1 MIRRR
6 EFITLVGGAAAA
18 WPLSVRAQQRERLR
32 RIGILSSFAESDAEA
47 YSWVVAFEQGLR
59 ALGWAEG
66 HNVRFDKR
74 WAAGD
79 LNRMAKFAKEL
90 IDLQPDVIL
99 AVTTP
104 SVAAL
109 RQQTRTIPIVFV
121 VVSDPVGSGF
131 VESLARPGGNVTGFI
146 NIESSLSSKWLALLK
161 DVAPRV
167 KRVALM
173 FNPKTAPYFAFYVRP
188 FEAAAQLMAVVA
200 VSAPVQDRTEI
211 EAAITALGRD
221 EAGGLV
227 VIPDTFPAVHRD
239 LIISLAAQY
248 RLPAIYPVNFYAR
261 EGGLMSYG
269 VDLADLHRRAA
280 AYVDRIIKGASPAE
294 LPIQLPT
301 KFEFVI
307 NLKTAKTLGLT
318 IPDKLLVTADGVI
331 E

>member
-1 MIRRR
+1 VRRR
-6 EFITLVGGAAAA
+6 EFIALLGGSAAA
-18 WPLSVRAQQRERLR
+18 WPLAARAQQGERLR

-47 YSWVVAFEQGLR
+47 YSWVAAFEEGLR

-66 HNVRFDKR
+66 QNIRFDRR

-79 LNRMAKFAKEL
+79 VNRMAKFAKDL
-90 IDLQPDVIL
+90 IDLHPEVIF

-109 RQQTRTIPIVFV
+109 RQQTRTIPIVFA

-131 VESLARPGGNVTGFI
+131 VESLARPGGNITGFI

-161 DVAPRV
+161 EVAPRV
-167 KRVALM
+167 RRVALM
-173 FNPKTAPYFAFYVRP
+173 FNPKTAPYFAFYVGP
-188 FEAAAQLMAVVA
+188 FEAAAESMPAVA
-200 VSAPVQDRTEI
+200 VSAPVQNRTQI
-211 EAAITALGRD
+211 EAAITSLGSD

-227 VIPDTFPAVHRD
+227 VMPDTFPVVHRD
-239 LIISLAAQY
+239 LIISLTAQY
-248 RLPAIYPVNFYAR
+248 HLPAIYPVSFYAR

-269 VDLADLHRRAA
+269 VDVADLHRRAT
-280 AYVDRIIKGASPAE
+280 AYVDRILKGAAPAE

-307 NLKTAKTLGLT
+307 NSKTAKALDLVV
-318 IPDKLLVTADGVI
+318 PDKLLVAADEVI

>member
-1 MIRRR
+1 MKRR
-6 EFITLVGGAAAA
+6 EFITLLGGAAA

-74 WAAGD
+74 WAGGD
-79 LNRMAKFAKEL
+79 VNRMAKFAKDL
-90 IDLQPDVIL
+90 IDLQPDVIF

-307 NLKTAKTLGLT
+307 NLKTAKTPGLT